1 MVANLY
7 WLCLEAP
14 PALEA
19 QAGDFL
25 SQREQAI
32 YAALRFPKRRADW
45 LLGRWAAKQ
54 LVHALPI
61 GQALPWSAIEVL
73 PSLHGPPQ
81 LHLAG
86 RPADEISF
94 SLSHADGRALCV
106 LCERPNLRLGADL
119 ERIEGRP
126 DAFLTDYFTPFEQQQ
141 VLSAPP
147 EQRALLITLL
157 WSLKEAVL
165 KALGVGLRLD
175 TRRVE
180 VALQGEK
187 EEEWQA
193 ADVRISL
200 PPTGRWWAA
209 WRQAGDFVLALAVHA
224 EEQEEIRPCAV
235 RVDDEREPRSNLGV
249 LSE

>member
-1 MVANLY
+1 MAACIY
-7 WLCLEAP
+7 WLYLEAP
-14 PALEA
+14 PDLES

-32 YAALRFPKRRADW
+32 YVALRFPKRRADW

-73 PSLHGPPQ
+73 PSLHSPPR

-86 RPADEISF
+86 KPADEISF
-94 SLSHADGRALCV
+94 SLSHAHGRALCA
-106 LCERPNLRLGADL
+106 LSERPGLRLGADL
-119 ERIEGRP
+119 ERIEDRP
-126 DAFLTDYFTPFEQQQ
+126 AAFLADYFTPFEQQQ
-141 VLSAPP
+141 VLSAPL
-147 EQRALLITLL
+147 ERRAFLTTLL

-180 VALQGEK
+180 IALQGG
-187 EEEWQA
+187 EEGEWQSA
-193 ADVRISL
+193 GVRAL
-200 PPTGRWWAA
+200 PQPTGRWWTA
-209 WRQAGDFVLALAVHA
+209 WRREGDFVLALAVHA
-224 EEQEEIRPCAV
+224 EEREEIRPCAV
-235 RVDDEREPRSNLGV
+235 RADDKREPRSDLGV